1 MALDIQNNNVEN
13 IGTTPVIVLQT
24 NSTKKNTVI
33 GLSLTNV
40 SNTVVN
46 ASVILEDAANVS
58 AYYLKNTII
67 ATGTSLRLVSTGEKL
82 ILSPNNKLYV
92 QSSSPDS
99 LDVIVSYVG

>member
-24 NSTKKNTVI
+24 NSTTKNTVI

-40 SNTVVN
+40 SNTLIN
-46 ASVILEDAANVS
+46 ASVILEDSANIS
-58 AYYLKNTII
+58 AFYLKNTVI

-92 QSSSPDS
+92 QSSSPES